1 MVTLLVTYE
10 SHEGK
15 YSVQRY
21 TLDFSIMRDAY
32 IANKSI
38 NFDGDFATIPL
49 PVAEHYSHGVKV
61 STVLTISVPEY
72 TSKVVS
78 ATLINGEI
86 R

>member
-1 MVTLLVTYE
+1 MSTLIVTYE
-10 SHEGK
+10 KDDGTH
-15 YSVQRY
+15 YVQRY
-21 TLDFSIMRDAY
+21 PLDFSIMRDAY

-49 PVAEHYSHGVKV
+49 PVAEHYNHGVKV

-72 TSKVVS
+72 TSKVMS